1 MTNGVKKVPELRFP
15 EFSEEWEEKILD
27 EVSTFSKGKGISK
40 NDLSKDGTP
49 CILYGEL
56 YTTYDFIINKI
67 KSKTLLDT
75 KNLVKGKKNQVLIP
89 SSGETPLDIATAAV
103 INTTEDILLG
113 GDINVLTPVQKYDGN
128 FISLSINGKNK
139 SNLSKYAQGKSVV
152 HLYNNDIKKLK
163 IKFPVKKSEQRK
175 IGEFFSKLDRQI
187 ELEEQKLAKLE
198 EQKKGYM
205 QKIFTQEL
213 KFKNS
218 QLENIKWSYKT
229 LEELNSFFT
238 DGNYGESYPKSEDM
252 SDKNDGVAFLR
263 GSNLKK
269 GKITLEDAN
278 YISKK
283 KHSELTTGH
292 LFLDDIVI
300 AVRGSLGAVGYVNE
314 NMVGNN
320 INSQLAIIRTS
331 NSLLYGKYLLYYL
344 MSNQGKKELLSR
356 VTGTALKQLPI
367 KQIKQIKV
375 PVPKLHE
382 QYKIANFLSELDNLI
397 DNQTEKIE
405 LLKER
410 KNGFLQ
416 KMFV

>member
-1 MTNGVKKVPELRFP
+1 MMTNELENEPKLRFP
-15 EFSEEWEEKILD
+15 EFNEEWEEKILD

-103 INTTEDILLG
+103 INTTEDMLLG
-113 GDINVLTPVQKYDGN
+113 GDINVLTPVQKYDGK

-163 IKFPVKKSEQRK
+163 IKFPVKNSEQRK
-175 IGEFFSKLDRQI
+175 IGDFFSKLDRQI

-205 QKIFTQEL
+205 QKIFSQEL
-213 KFKNS
+213 RFKDENGQEYPAWINKKLGDIGKVSMNKRIYKNETSINGEIPFYKIGTFGKEAENFISREKFEEYKNKYPYPEKGDILIS
-218 QLENIKWSYKT
+218 ASGSIGRTIEYDGEEAYYQDSNIVWLDHNDEVLNIFLKYIYSVIKWSGIEGTTIKRLYNKDI
-229 LEELNSFFT
+229 LNTKIDLPVIKEQEKIGNFF
-238 DGNYGESYPKSEDM
+238 
-252 SDKNDGVAFLR
+252 
-263 GSNLKK
+263 
-269 GKITLEDAN
+269 GKIDDSIEKQS
-278 YISKK
+278 SKI
-283 KHSELTTGH
+283 G
-292 LFLDDIVI
+292 V
-300 AVRGSLGAVGYVNE
+300 
-314 NMVGNN
+314 
-320 INSQLAIIRTS
+320 
-331 NSLLYGKYLLYYL
+331 
-344 MSNQGKKELLSR
+344 
-356 VTGTALKQLPI
+356 LKQ
-367 KQIKQIKV
+367 
-375 PVPKLHE
+375 
-382 QYKIANFLSELDNLI
+382 
-397 DNQTEKIE
+397 
-405 LLKER
+405 R
-410 KNGFLQ
+410 KKGFLQ